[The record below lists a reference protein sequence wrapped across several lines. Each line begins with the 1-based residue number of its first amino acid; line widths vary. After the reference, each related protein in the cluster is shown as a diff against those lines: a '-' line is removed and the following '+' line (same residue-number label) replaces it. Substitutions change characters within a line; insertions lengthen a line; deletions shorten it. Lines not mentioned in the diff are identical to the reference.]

1 MSLPWRTVQ
10 PKHRSQKPI
19 PDRTVSVAPER
30 LARWLI
36 GFEERH
42 GKITVTP
49 DGGKVI
55 LAAPDGARAVI
66 TVPFPPPPVGDST
79 LDDLV
84 HHVAVERQVGALLV
98 RKGGYAVGVFDG
110 RELIRSKV
118 GSSYVQGRT
127 KAGGWSQQRFAHR
140 RENQANGAYQSAADA
155 AVSVLLPAV
164 DDLETIVLGGDRT
177 GVAAVLSDSRLS
189 PVRAKASSHVL
200 PVAEPRL
207 PVLRAFPGQFL
218 AVRIRLNDLA

>member
-1 MSLPWRTVQ
+1 MSLPWTTVQ
-10 PKHRSQKPI
+10 PKHRSQKPT
-19 PDRTVSVAPER
+19 PDRTISVAPER
-30 LARWLI
+30 LARWLT

-42 GKITVTP
+42 GKITVSQ
-49 DGGKVI
+49 DGGQVT
-55 LAAPDGARAVI
+55 LAAADGARAVI

-84 HHVAVERQVGALLV
+84 HHVAVEHQVGALLV
-98 RKGGYAVGVFDG
+98 RKGGYAIGVFAG

-127 KAGGWSQQRFAHR
+127 RAGGWSQQRFARR
-140 RENQANGAYQSAADA
+140 RENQAEKAYQSAADA
-155 AVSVLLPAV
+155 AVSVLLPTV
-164 DDLETIVLGGDRT
+164 DDLETIGLGGDRT
-177 GVAAVLSDSRLS
+177 GVEAVLADSRMS

-207 PVLRAFPGQFL
+207 SVLRAFPDQFL

>member
-1 MSLPWRTVQ
+1 MQ
-10 PKHRSQKPI
+10 PKHRSQKPTL
-19 PDRTVSVAPER
+19 DRTISVAPER
-30 LARWLI
+30 LGRWLT

-42 GKITVTP
+42 GTITVSQ
-49 DGGKVI
+49 DGGQVT
-55 LAAPDGARAVI
+55 LAAADGARAVI
-66 TVPFPPPPVGDST
+66 TLQFGPPPVGDSP

-84 HHVAVERQVGALLV
+84 HHVAVEREVGALLV
-98 RKGGYAVGVFDG
+98 RKGGYAVGVFAG

-118 GSSYVQGRT
+118 GSSYVQSRT
-127 KAGGWSQQRFAHR
+127 RAGGWSQQRFARR
-140 RENQANGAYQSAADA
+140 RENQAEKAYQSAANA
-155 AVSVLLPAV
+155 AVSILLPTV

-177 GVAAVLSDSRLS
+177 GVEAVLADSRLS

-207 PVLRAFPGQFL
+207 SVLQAFPDQFL

>member
-1 MSLPWRTVQ
+1 MQ
-10 PKHRSQKPI
+10 PKHRSQKPT
-19 PDRTVSVAPER
+19 PDRTVRVAPER
-30 LARWLI
+30 LARWLT

-42 GKITVTP
+42 GKITVSQ
-49 DGGKVI
+49 DGEQVR
-55 LAAPDGARAVI
+55 LSAADGALAVI

-98 RKGGYAVGVFDG
+98 RKGGYAVGIFAG

-127 KAGGWSQQRFAHR
+127 KAGGWSQQRFER
-140 RENQANGAYQSAADA
+140 RRDNQADKAYQLAADA
-155 AVSVLLPAV
+155 ASAVLLPAV
-164 DDLETIVLGGDRT
+164 GDLETIFLGGDRT
-177 GVAAVLSDSRLS
+177 GVEAVLADFRLS

-207 PVLRAFPGQFL
+207 PVLRAFPDQFL
-218 AVRIRLNDLA
+218 AVLIRLNDLA

>member
-1 MSLPWRTVQ
+1 MQ
-10 PKHRSQKPI
+10 PKHRSQKPT
-19 PDRTVSVAPER
+19 PDRTVRVAPER
-30 LARWLI
+30 LARWLT

-42 GKITVTP
+42 GKIAVSQ
-49 DGGKVI
+49 DGEQVR
-55 LAAPDGARAVI
+55 LSAADGALAVI

-98 RKGGYAVGVFDG
+98 RKGGYAVGVFAG

-127 KAGGWSQQRFAHR
+127 RAGGWSQQRFAR
-140 RENQANGAYQSAADA
+140 RRDNQADKAYQLAADA
-155 AVSVLLPAV
+155 ASAVLLPAV
-164 DDLETIVLGGDRT
+164 GDLETILLGGDRA
-177 GVAAVLSDSRLS
+177 GVEAVLADSRLS

-207 PVLRAFPGQFL
+207 PVLRAFPDQFL
-218 AVRIRLNDLA
+218 VVLIRLNDLA